1 MSKIVAPFLFA
12 QDLHKIRIIFVN
24 KYFVNTKIKLCRF
37 SHYLVQKTDFQGNSK
52 NDLFKCLL
60 ATFFITSILHGLL
73 GNCTC
78 SFDAF
83 PFFIVFTSFFH
94 RFHIKSMM
102 IHEFLILSSID
113 GLWRMFGHL

>member
-113 GLWRMFGHL
+113 GL